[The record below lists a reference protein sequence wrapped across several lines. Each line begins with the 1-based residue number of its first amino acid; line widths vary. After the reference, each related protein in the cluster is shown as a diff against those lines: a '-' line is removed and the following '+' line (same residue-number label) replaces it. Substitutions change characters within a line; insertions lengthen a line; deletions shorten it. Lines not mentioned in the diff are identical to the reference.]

1 MAFELAARVSALG
14 EAILT
19 RFIQVGGVSYCVYT
33 TRTSSNG
40 SQFYSV
46 PVPPVPDYN
55 VQPAIGSEEIIGG
68 PLPLVN
74 SFSLI
79 ASGDPGDVVFV
90 YDDGSHIWRFG
101 YNFISKVLFEAPN
114 KVFAGNRPVLIDSP
128 DEAIALY
135 LRSGDVQK
143 RSKNPP
149 PSTGFGAESTIVSP
163 SSQDIVAF
171 DAVQDS
177 GAIARYTGAHSR
189 SVAVPTQLRTDA
201 STVLLYVIDNPVVSD
216 LSGNGRG
223 ATYDGYSFFTGD
235 GICFT
240 EQSSSLACTAFTF
253 GPAITIESWLDIRL
267 SSRTTEI
274 CNGPVSLVM
283 TDGRYFAF
291 TFGTSIYRAT
301 LNIAPGKHYIA
312 LSHTFGNGSA
322 TFIAVDGS
330 VLVGSWVQGA
340 GNEVPSI
347 SGPIGVR
354 LSNGEILKQFK
365 ISSIARSA
373 SAISDYMGGL

>member
-14 EAILT
+14 EAILA

-33 TRTSSNG
+33 ARTSSNG
-40 SQFYSV
+40 NQFYSV
-46 PVPPVPDYN
+46 PVPPAPDYN
-55 VQPAIGSEEIIGG
+55 VQPAIGSEEAIGE
-68 PLPLVN
+68 PLPLVK

-79 ASGDPGDVVFV
+79 ASGDPGDVIFV
-90 YDDGSHIWRFG
+90 YDDGSHVWRFG

-114 KVFAGNRPVLIDSP
+114 KVFAGNKPVLVESP
-128 DEAIALY
+128 GEAIALY

-143 RSKNPP
+143 RTKNPP

-163 SSQDIVAF
+163 SSQDIAAF
-171 DAVQDS
+171 DAVQSS
-177 GAIARYTGAHSR
+177 GAIAKYAGAHAR
-189 SVAVPTQLRTDA
+189 SVAIPTQLRTDA
-201 STVLLYVIDNPVVSD
+201 NTVLLYVIDNPVVSD

-253 GPAITIESWLDIRL
+253 GPAITIESWVDIKL
-267 SSRTTEI
+267 SSRTTEL
-274 CNGPVSLVM
+274 CNGPISLVI
-283 TDGRYFAF
+283 TDGRYFSF
-291 TFGTSIYRAT
+291 TFGTSIYRAA

-312 LSHTFGNGSA
+312 VSHTFGNGSA
-322 TFIAVDGS
+322 TFIAVDGR
-330 VLVGSWVQGA
+330 VLVGRWIQGTGDETPA
-340 GNEVPSI
+340 I
-347 SGPIGVR
+347 SGPLGVR
-354 LSNGEILKQFK
+354 LSNREILRQFK
-365 ISSIARSA
+365 ISSIARSV